1 MSRPTLLIVLALGLA
16 PGPLLADKT
25 TVYKTTNADG
35 TSVYTQIESRDAEA
49 RRVDGRDPNLPP
61 AEAAPAEKS
70 EAEVACENARTNL
83 ALYTSG
89 KRLKRDKDGDGVL
102 DDLTPEE
109 IAEEKAMTE
118 RQVTAFCEPP
128 PEG

>member
-1 MSRPTLLIVLALGLA
+1 MSRPVLMIALALALA

-25 TVYKTTNADG
+25 TVYKSTNADG
-35 TSVYTQIESRDAEA
+35 TSVYSQVETRDAET
-49 RRVDGRDPNLPP
+49 RRVDGRDPAQAP

-109 IAEEKAMTE
+109 IDEEKAMTE
-118 RQVTAFCEPP
+118 RQVSAFCEPE